1 MYHLRD
7 TELDPRVKSFE
18 VFYFKRAF
26 SNFPNSTSEFWV
38 KAGVN
43 TKLNLRTDKKA
54 TLEVLF
60 QGGKKKHHAD
70 KLLLQQHQL
79 YWQSCYVL
87 FE

>member
-1 MYHLRD
+1 M
-7 TELDPRVKSFE
+7 
-18 VFYFKRAF
+18 
-26 SNFPNSTSEFWV
+26 